1 MTDEIQAGQ
10 VKAPPIKLYAAM
22 AKARSEMKAPKLDGT
37 NPHFKSRYVTLAG
50 LLEAVM
56 PALSA
61 NGIHI
66 WQAPV
71 DDCLLTV
78 VTHESGESVEYRSK
92 MPPAKDPQQLGS
104 ILTYFRRYILSG
116 ITQCSSQIDDDA
128 EAAMPSRSNRGGGPK
143 VVAVKPSPRDE
154 L

>member
-1 MTDEIQAGQ
+1 MTEETQPAP
-10 VKAPPIKLYAAM
+10 VEAPPTKLYAAM
-22 AKARSEMKAPKLDGT
+22 ARARSQMKAPKLDGT

-50 LLEAVM
+50 LLEAAM

-78 VTHESGESVEYRSK
+78 VTHSSGESMEYRTK
-92 MPPAKDPQQLGS
+92 LPAAKHIQDYGS
-104 ILTYFRRYILSG
+104 ILSYMRRYLLSSILSIAG
-116 ITQCSSQIDDDA
+116 DVDDDA
-128 EAAMPSRSNRGGGPK
+128 EAAMPSRSNRGGQPK
-143 VVAVKPSPRDE
+143 VVAVNPSVRDE

>member
-1 MTDEIQAGQ
+1 MTEETQPAP
-10 VKAPPIKLYAAM
+10 VEAPPTKLYAAM
-22 AKARSEMKAPKLDGT
+22 ARARSQMKAPKLDGT
-37 NPHFKSRYVTLAG
+37 NPHFKSKYVTLAG

-56 PALSA
+56 PALVA

-71 DDCLLTV
+71 DDYLLTV
-78 VTHESGESVEYRSK
+78 VTHESGEAMEYRTK
-92 MPPAKDPQQLGS
+92 LPAAKHIQDYGS
-104 ILTYFRRYILSG
+104 ILTYMRRYILSG

-128 EAAMPSRSNRGGGPK
+128 EAAMPSRSSRGGQPK
-143 VVAVKPSPRDE
+143 VVAVKPSTRDE